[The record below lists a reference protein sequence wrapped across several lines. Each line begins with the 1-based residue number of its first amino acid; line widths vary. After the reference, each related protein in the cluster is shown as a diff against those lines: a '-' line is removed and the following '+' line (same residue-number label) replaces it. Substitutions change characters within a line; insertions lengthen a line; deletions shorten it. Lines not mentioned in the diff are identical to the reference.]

1 MLLTHIRINYYG
13 TIVLLQ
19 LRRCQQTI
27 EQLRMEKEQAAQQC
41 HDLQQELAM
50 EGEHHQEMS
59 EEVKRLKK
67 ELNSRFSN
75 MTIVKKAFEGC
86 SDATT

>member
-1 MLLTHIRINYYG
+1 
-13 TIVLLQ
+13 
-19 LRRCQQTI
+19 
-27 EQLRMEKEQAAQQC
+27 MEKEQAAQQC

-67 ELNSRFSN
+67 ELNSRFSS
-75 MTIVKKAFEGC
+75 MIIVKEAF
-86 SDATT
+86 DARVLDKVLWHRKVVYGPML